1 MSFTFKKKTKCGQ
14 TNVKIARITEDGK
27 RRFIYYTECK
37 CPDSEQDKF
46 RELRVESG
54 ITPIPFWRPGQRIG
68 PICVAA
74 SSGSGKSTYCRRLVD
89 EILDLAKVRVVRDDN
104 GEYEYKFPEDEEE
117 SGKGSAADLKIRGV
131 YLLTAAN
138 STDPAFEALPPV
150 RLDIDDAIQNGAQI
164 ENFRNSVVVFDDF
177 KNKNREFRAKFDWV
191 DSLRTDLLDKSRKLG
206 IHLIICNHRQRS
218 GHETALE
225 NIEAQAFVVFYRSN
239 KNETRK
245 LLKNYVDMKNS
256 QIDQLIEM
264 DNGMFSSA
272 YISRNPSFIITN
284 NYMYFY

>member
-14 TNVKIARITEDGK
+14 NNIKIARITENGR

-37 CPDSEQDKF
+37 CSESAAEKF

-89 EILDLAKVRVVRDDN
+89 EILELAKVSVVKKDN
-104 GEYEYKFPEDEEE
+104 GDYEYKHPEEDEE
-117 SGKGSAADLKIRGV
+117 KGPNPEDLKIRAV
-131 YLLTAAN
+131 YLLTAAK
-138 STDPAFEALPPV
+138 STDPAFEGLPPV
-150 RLDIDDAIQNGAQI
+150 RLDIDDAMQNGAQI
-164 ENFRNSVVVFDDF
+164 EDFRNAVVVFDDF
-177 KNKNREFRAKFDWV
+177 KNKNRQFRAKFDWV
-191 DSLRTDLLDKSRKLG
+191 NSLRDDLLDKSRKLG
-206 IHLIICNHRQRS
+206 AHLIICNHRQRA
-218 GHETALE
+218 GHDTALE

-245 LLKNYVDMKNS
+245 LLKNYVDMKNA

-272 YISRNPSFIITN
+272 YINRNPSYIITN